1 MVVSGLP
8 APGRDRDPEAGGED
22 EATIACGAA
31 DRGHTVSRYTSCS
44 S

>member
-22 EATIACGAA
+22 EDTIACGAA
-31 DRGHTVSRYTSCS
+31 DGGHTVSRYT
-44 S
+44 

>member
-31 DRGHTVSRYTSCS
+31 DGGHTVSCS
-44 S
+44 